1 MQYRCPQC
9 QSVKIMPVSQGV
21 NSAKPVVPKSLVIL
35 VPAILYF
42 YSWLLLVFLC
52 GFWQWC
58 RQLSSN
64 CNSSCICGYCRRR
77 FYVLARFA

>member
-42 YSWLLLVFLC
+42 YFWLLLVFLC
-52 GFWQWC
+52 GF
-58 RQLSSN
+58 
-64 CNSSCICGYCRRR
+64 
-77 FYVLARFA
+77 LAMVQAALFKLQQ